1 MNHFG
6 EETLR
11 STKSSLPVTASK
23 FNNFIPLADKPTIE
37 EISGA
42 LKEKFGEQI
51 LSQTQE
57 YDYPVINVKKEA
69 IVPVLKF
76 LYEHSGFQ
84 FRYLTT
90 MCGLHYP
97 EATQQ
102 FGMMYQVHSLVHNI
116 RLRFKAFTTKD
127 DLEYETLT
135 GVFSAANWMERE
147 AYDFFGF
154 RFKGH
159 PNLKRILNVE
169 DMDYF
174 PMRKEY
180 KIEDETRTD
189 KDDTMFGRFGNS
201 DVKV

>member
-1 MNHFG
+1 MN
-6 EETLR
+6 
-11 STKSSLPVTASK
+11 
-23 FNNFIPLADKPTIE
+23 KPTIE
-37 EISGA
+37 EISSS
-42 LKEKFGEQI
+42 LKEKFGERI
-51 LSQTQE
+51 ISQTQE
-57 YDYPVINVKKEA
+57 YDYPVFIVSKEA
-69 IVPVLKF
+69 IVPVIQF
-76 LYEHSGFQ
+76 LYDNEAFQ

-97 EATQQ
+97 DSPQP
-102 FGMMYQVHSLVHNI
+102 FGMMYQLHSLVHNI
-116 RLRFKAFTTKD
+116 RLRFKSFTTKD

-135 GVFSAANWMERE
+135 PVFSAANWMERE

-180 KIEDETRTD
+180 KVEDETRTD
-189 KDDTMFGRFGNS
+189 KDDTMFGRLGNS
-201 DVKV
+201 EVKV

>member
-1 MNHFG
+1 VA
-6 EETLR
+6 E
-11 STKSSLPVTASK
+11 
-23 FNNFIPLADKPTIE
+23 KPTID
-37 EISGA
+37 EITNA

-51 LSQTQE
+51 ISQTQE
-57 YDYPVINVKKEA
+57 YDFTVIQIQKASVVPVI
-69 IVPVLKF
+69 KF
-76 LYEHSGFQ
+76 LYDDDNFQ

-90 MCGLHYP
+90 ICGLHYP
-97 EATQQ
+97 DTAQP
-102 FGMMYQVHSLVHNI
+102 FGLMYQLHSLRHNI
-116 RLRFKAFTTKD
+116 RIRFKSFTTKD

-147 AYDFFGF
+147 AFDFYGF

-189 KDDTMFGRFGNS
+189 KDDTMFGRFGNEK
-201 DVKV
+201 VKV

>member
-1 MNHFG
+1 MA
-6 EETLR
+6 E
-11 STKSSLPVTASK
+11 
-23 FNNFIPLADKPTIE
+23 KPTID
-37 EISGA
+37 EITNA
-42 LKEKFGEQI
+42 LKEKFGEQLI
-51 LSQTQE
+51 SLTQE
-57 YDYPVINVKKEA
+57 YDFPVIQIQKSAV
-69 IVPVLKF
+69 VPIIKF
-76 LYEHSGFQ
+76 LYDHEAFQ

-97 EATQQ
+97 DAAQP
-102 FGMMYQVHSLVHNI
+102 FGLMYQIHSLRHNI

-127 DLEYETLT
+127 DLEYDTLT

-147 AYDFFGF
+147 AFDFYGF

-189 KDDTMFGRFGNS
+189 KDDTMFGRFGNEK
-201 DVKV
+201 VKV

>member
-1 MNHFG
+1 M
-6 EETLR
+6 
-11 STKSSLPVTASK
+11 
-23 FNNFIPLADKPTIE
+23 KPTTE
-37 EISGA
+37 EILSA
-42 LKEKFGEQI
+42 LTERFGDAI
-51 LSQTQE
+51 LSNSQE
-57 YDYPVINVKKEA
+57 YDFPVILLKKESV
-69 IVPVLKF
+69 VPVIRF
-76 LYEHSGFQ
+76 LYENEQFQ

-90 MCGLHYP
+90 MCGLHFP
-97 EATQQ
+97 DAPQP
-102 FGMMYQVHSLVHNI
+102 FGLMYQVHSLVHNI
-116 RLRFKAFTTKD
+116 RLRFKAFTGKD

-147 AYDFFGF
+147 AYDFYGF

-189 KDDTMFGRFGNS
+189 KDDTMFGRLGNAN
-201 DVKV
+201 VKV